1 MRLRHNEKE
10 IFEVFE
16 NAFLT
21 FSEKCSIISWLK
33 SKLKAATNLPN
44 KNQNKHGYRVGATI
58 STETHCIESYIN
70 RHDFKAEIF
79 GDSPKISDK
88 LRHSSSTLTKKH
100 RFKLIF
106 FFLLKFIFHIYRMNK
121 QTFPVVLIY
130 RNAINVWQ
138 KYKQSS
144 PCLHG
149 KCRGFTEYFR
159 AIF

>member
-1 MRLRHNEKE
+1 MD
-10 IFEVFE
+10 ID
-16 NAFLT
+16 
-21 FSEKCSIISWLK
+21 
-33 SKLKAATNLPN
+33 
-44 KNQNKHGYRVGATI
+44 VGATI

-70 RHDFKAEIF
+70 RHDYFKAEIF

-130 RNAINVWQ
+130 RNAINV
-138 KYKQSS
+138 
-144 PCLHG
+144 
-149 KCRGFTEYFR
+149 
-159 AIF
+159 

>member
-1 MRLRHNEKE
+1 MD
-10 IFEVFE
+10 ID
-16 NAFLT
+16 
-21 FSEKCSIISWLK
+21 
-33 SKLKAATNLPN
+33 
-44 KNQNKHGYRVGATI
+44 VGATI

-121 QTFPVVLIY
+121 QTFSVVLMY
-130 RNAINVWQ
+130 RNAINV
-138 KYKQSS
+138 
-144 PCLHG
+144 
-149 KCRGFTEYFR
+149 
-159 AIF
+159 